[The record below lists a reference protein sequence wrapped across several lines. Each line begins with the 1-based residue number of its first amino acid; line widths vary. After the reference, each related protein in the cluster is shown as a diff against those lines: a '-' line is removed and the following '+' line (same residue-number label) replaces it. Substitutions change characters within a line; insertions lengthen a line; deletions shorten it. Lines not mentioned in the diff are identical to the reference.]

1 MGNKPNSGQRRDAK
15 FTNIH
20 INNNNNNNISGDS
33 NNNNNHHHANNN
45 NSSGNVTTTS
55 NIINPSLSTH
65 SLEYYYPIR
74 LSSEQSLAL
83 FGMWEVKTTLT
94 WKDVLR
100 FPNINLGSCISC
112 GIDNMKLCRMQPD
125 IKEWIRFEKA
135 GIKDCMHM
143 SPWKP
148 NPFTDLGCSIGDL
161 VVYRKYLQPKI
172 LTACGISFTT
182 LKARY
187 GLTEELMILLRYT
200 LDDWLDLE
208 ITEEYLAQIPQD
220 QFNQI
225 FGKVARSEILELA
238 KRRNQYSLLVDEK

>member
-1 MGNKPNSGQRRDAK
+1 MGNKLNSAQRGDPK
-15 FTNIH
+15 FTNIN
-20 INNNNNNNISGDS
+20 INNNNNNNNSGRLITTDS
-33 NNNNNHHHANNN
+33 NHANN
-45 NSSGNVTTTS
+45 SSNVTTTIGNN

-135 GIKDCMHM
+135 SIKDCMHM

-187 GLTEELMILLRYT
+187 GLTEELMILLRYS